1 MRSTEIPE
9 HFRDVH
15 QVTQHSGR
23 DVKIIPTLLF
33 VGKVRLNK
41 MPKVRFQIGCGAG
54 NREQAQTL
62 STHGLNS
69 NVWNGKTLPCWE
81 FTFEITLQKAGCLLL
96 FSAVEIGPTFSHERI
111 SSAVDAVVQM
121 SGMSFI
127 SPNSECLH
135 PCWSLW
141 APCVING
148 EKKLLLM

>member
-15 QVTQHSGR
+15 QVTQRSGR

-41 MPKVRFQIGCGAG
+41 MPKVRFQIRCGAG
-54 NREQAQTL
+54 NREQSQTL

-81 FTFEITLQKAGCLLL
+81 FTFEITLQKAGL
-96 FSAVEIGPTFSHERI
+96 SSTF
-111 SSAVDAVVQM
+111 VFFLQWKLV
-121 SGMSFI
+121 
-127 SPNSECLH
+127 P
-135 PCWSLW
+135 LW
-141 APCVING
+141 AMRGLVVLWMQLCRCLG
-148 EKKLLLM
+148 WASFLLTLNVSIHAGSCGLLV